1 MRRDTERNWDVT
13 AADGA
18 GVRLD
23 LFLAA
28 RVGGLTRSRIVKGI
42 EAGRALVGGAPRK
55 ASYRLRAGERVAFAW
70 DEDETPAAAAAEDI
84 PVTVLHADADIVVL
98 DKPSGLVVHPGAGVR
113 KGTLVNALL
122 ARFPEL
128 RGVGETDRPGI
139 VHRLDKETSGV
150 MVVARNEKALR
161 SLQAQF
167 KSRQVRKTYLALVW
181 GKMPAREGRLD
192 RPIGRHVS
200 HGQRMS
206 VKTRRPRTAE
216 TQYAVL
222 EVFPET
228 SFLEVRPLTGRTH
241 QIRVHMAAAG
251 HPVVGDSLY
260 GRRKEKRAGR
270 MFLHA
275 HKLSFL
281 HPASGERVEFV
292 SPLAADLEAAR
303 TAFSS

>member
-1 MRRDTERNWDVT
+1 VPKRDWDIT

-23 LFLAA
+23 VFLAA
-28 RVGGLTRSRIVKGI
+28 RVPGLTRSQ
-42 EAGRALVGGAPRK
+42 AGKHVGAGQARVGGAPRK
-55 ASYRLRAGERVAFAW
+55 ASYKLRPGERVEFEW
-70 DEDETPAAAAAEDI
+70 EDAAAEPIAAAEDI
-84 PVTVLHADADIVVL
+84 PFAVLYADADVIVV

-113 KGTLVNALL
+113 RGTLVNALL

-128 RGVGETDRPGI
+128 RGVGEADRPGI

-150 MVVARNEKALR
+150 MVVARNERALR

-167 KSRQVRKTYLALVW
+167 KNRQVRKAYLALVW
-181 GKMPAREGRLD
+181 GKMPEKSGKMD
-192 RPIGRHVS
+192 RPIGRHVA

-206 VKTRRPRTAE
+206 VRTRRPRSAE
-216 TQYAVL
+216 THYTVL
-222 EVFPET
+222 DEFPET

-251 HPVVGDSLY
+251 HPVVGDAVY
-260 GRRKEKRAGR
+260 GRRKGERRAGR

-275 HKLSFL
+275 NRLSFL

-292 SPLAADLEAAR
+292 SPLPADLEAVR
-303 TAFSS
+303 TAFSA

>member
-1 MRRDTERNWDVT
+1 
-13 AADGA
+13 
-18 GVRLD
+18 
-23 LFLAA
+23 
-28 RVGGLTRSRIVKGI
+28 
-42 EAGRALVGGAPRK
+42 
-55 ASYRLRAGERVAFAW
+55 
-70 DEDETPAAAAAEDI
+70 
-84 PVTVLHADADIVVL
+84 
-98 DKPSGLVVHPGAGVR
+98 VR

-128 RGVGETDRPGI
+128 RGVGEADRPGI

-181 GKMPAREGRLD
+181 GKMPAREGKLD

-206 VKTRRPRTAE
+206 VRTRRPRTAE

-222 EVFPET
+222 EVLPET

-251 HPVVGDSLY
+251 HPVVGDVLY
-260 GRRKEKRAGR
+260 GKRKGEKRAGR

-292 SPLAADLEAAR
+292 SLLPADLEAVR
-303 TAFSS
+303 TAFSGQPFTIKRDSV